1 MCASIAVSHPAA
13 QRRRLVAV
21 CIGQPGPELE
31 ALTRGHLYQQGA
43 KPPGVFAL
51 AGQVAYDQGL
61 RVVMRL
67 ELDEIIAA
75 A

>member
-21 CIGQPGPELE
+21 CIGQSGPELE

-43 KPPGVFAL
+43 KPPGVLAL
-51 AGQVAYDQGL
+51 AGQVAYDQSL

-67 ELDEIIAA
+67 QLGEVIAA